1 MPDLNLKEKLLED
14 LRASRRHLEYSYNKA
29 CLLALDRDLS
39 EEELEVL
46 ESFSSRFARY
56 SDLILSRY
64 LRFLAREKD
73 PAFRGSAID
82 IINLGEKFGWIKDAA
97 VWRRIR
103 ELRNLAA
110 HEYESEDSL
119 SGGDIDILVISEA
132 LTFPD
137 KLDLLSEIKTA
148 LGDQRI
154 DLSIKTPEQSRSDAF
169 ARQTACQG
177 VCQGFFKK
185 F

>member
-29 CLLALDRDLS
+29 RSLALDRDLS

-97 VWRRIR
+97 AWRRIR

-110 HEYESEDSL
+110 HEYESEDYRSL
-119 SGGDIDILVISEA
+119 Y
-132 LTFPD
+132 
-137 KLDLLSEIKTA
+137 SEIIRLTPHL
-148 LGDQRI
+148 LG
-154 DLSIKTPEQSRSDAF
+154 F
-169 ARQTACQG
+169 APLP
-177 VCQGFFKK
+177 
-185 F
+185 

>member
-1 MPDLNLKEKLLED
+1 M
-14 LRASRRHLEYSYNKA
+14 
-29 CLLALDRDLS
+29 S

-97 VWRRIR
+97 AWRRIR

-148 LGDQRI
+148 LAIR
-154 DLSIKTPEQSRSDAF
+154 E
-169 ARQTACQG
+169 
-177 VCQGFFKK
+177 
-185 F
+185 